1 MRLQVN
7 IAERTLHSRQQIANR
22 PSRSSSIAKLNLII
36 ERAVRAGWHVKE
48 SLRPGDSF
56 ARELALVRRQHL
68 PDPPDAVNHAVVK
81 VKCRVA
87 GAGEH
92 VVAGVAAE
100 SVVAAAVDADL
111 ESGVSMGCFRDDV
124 QSKSVL
130 TSPLPGTPCIVIWK
144 S

>member
-1 MRLQVN
+1 MHLQVN
-7 IAERTLHSRQQIANR
+7 ITEWTLHSRQQIANR
-22 PSRSSSIAKLNLII
+22 PSRSSSISKLNLII

-48 SLRPGDSF
+48 SLRAGDGF

-68 PDPPDAVNHAVVK
+68 PDPPDAVDHAVVK
-81 VKCRVA
+81 VECRVA

-111 ESGVSMGCFRDDV
+111 GCGVS
-124 QSKSVL
+124 
-130 TSPLPGTPCIVIWK
+130 IVCA
-144 S
+144 

>member
-22 PSRSSSIAKLNLII
+22 PSRTSSISKLNLII
-36 ERAVRAGWHVKE
+36 ERAVRTGWHVKE

-92 VVAGVAAE
+92 IVAGIATE
-100 SVVAAAVDADL
+100 GVVTAAVNTDL
-111 ESGVSMGCFRDDV
+111 GSGVS
-124 QSKSVL
+124 
-130 TSPLPGTPCIVIWK
+130 IVCLQMIFA
-144 S
+144 